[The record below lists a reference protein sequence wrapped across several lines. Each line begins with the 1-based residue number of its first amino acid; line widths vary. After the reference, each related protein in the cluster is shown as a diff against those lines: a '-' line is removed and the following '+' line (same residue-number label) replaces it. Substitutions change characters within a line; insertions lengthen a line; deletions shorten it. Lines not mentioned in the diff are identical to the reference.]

1 MRIDTRYSDT
11 FLQAMLDIDRQQTA
25 QVIEEALDDGISAR
39 DVIIKILDVAMNQL
53 GEMQAEKQVV
63 LAQVYMAAQM
73 AEAALNRLLPL
84 LDTKPTTHGTVVL
97 GNILGDNHALGRKT
111 VGTFLRIAGYAVHD
125 LGISVPLEAFVTKA
139 KETNAEIIGVS
150 ALLLHTAKQ
159 LQGLR
164 PMLEE
169 AGLSHVKLLAGGA
182 PFNLDPD
189 LYRRLGADAT
199 APNAADAVRVARIL
213 LARPV
218 QFYDPR
224 TGAIRWR
231 DAITGR
237 FVPAPQTIRE
247 VVS

>member
-11 FLQAMLDIDRQQTA
+11 FLRAMLDIDSRQATRI
-25 QVIEEALDDGISAR
+25 IEEALDDGISAR

-53 GEMQAEKQVV
+53 GELQAEKQVV

-84 LDTKPTTHGTVVL
+84 LDTKPTTYGTIVL

-111 VGTFLRIAGYAVHD
+111 VGIFLRVAGYEVHD
-125 LGISVPLEAFVTKA
+125 LGISVPLEKFVTTA
-139 KETNAEIIGVS
+139 KETNAEIIGIS

-159 LQGLR
+159 IKGLR
-164 PMLEE
+164 PMLE
-169 AGLSHVKLLAGGA
+169 ADGLDHVKLLVGGA
-182 PFNLDPD
+182 PFNLDPG

-199 APNAADAVRVARIL
+199 APNAADAVRVVRIL

-237 FVPAPQTIRE
+237 FVPTPQTTKE
-247 VVS
+247 AVS